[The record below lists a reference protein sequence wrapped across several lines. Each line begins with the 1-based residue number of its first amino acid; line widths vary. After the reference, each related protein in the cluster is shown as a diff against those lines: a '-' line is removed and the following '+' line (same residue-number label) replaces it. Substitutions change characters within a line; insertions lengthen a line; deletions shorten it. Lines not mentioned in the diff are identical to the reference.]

1 MARRG
6 LPKNLPGERVGEGA
20 QRTPDTRAGCGG
32 AGVPPAC
39 APEAPLQRGIER
51 RLQVPPACA
60 PEARAPE
67 VCVEGAPRAQNER
80 RARAAWGAR
89 ASHPRARRRRRAP
102 EVCVG
107 GAPRARNERR
117 TRAGAWG
124 RTTGA
129 AALRPYLCVV
139 ALRRRTLAVVRT
151 VPMLRAGAPATSSVG
166 RVTSFATSASHVRNV
181 SRAQRHTPNRITCTP
196 GRALWRN
203 R

>member
-67 VCVEGAPRAQNER
+67 VCIEGAPRAHNER

-89 ASHPRARRRRRAP
+89 ASHPRSRRRRAHLRFASRAHQAR
-102 EVCVG
+102 G
-107 GAPRARNERR
+107 MNAGRARGA
-117 TRAGAWG
+117 RA
-124 RTTGA
+124 RGA

-151 VPMLRAGAPATSSVG
+151 VPTLRTGVPTTSSVG